1 MPDSMNEVE
10 LINTLPKIS
19 LFGSLDATQ
28 LSQIINACEQQEV
41 QPGSILCH
49 SHTVDDRLF
58 ILLTGKLR
66 LESAEG
72 IKLAEI
78 TPLRVL
84 GEMGVFTEQPRSSR
98 VVVEE
103 TSTVLELGKDDIEKL
118 AEEDPEME
126 FSLLISLIK
135 LLYDRTH
142 EMNEET
148 ESLRRQV
155 DLFRTRLEE
164 LVPNDPLLADLSPP
178 DAIDS

>member
-10 LINTLPKIS
+10 LINMLPKIP
-19 LFGSLDATQ
+19 LFGGLDATQ
-28 LSQIINACEQQEV
+28 LSQIINACQRQEV
-41 QPGSILCH
+41 QPGSILCQPQ
-49 SHTVDDRLF
+49 TIDERLF

-66 LESAEG
+66 LESVEG

-78 TPLRVL
+78 TPIRVL

-103 TSTVLELGKDDIEKL
+103 TSTVLELGKGNIEKL

-126 FSLLISLIK
+126 FSLLISLLR

-142 EMNEET
+142 GMNEEIGG
-148 ESLRRQV
+148 LRTQV
-155 DLFRTRLEE
+155 DLLRQRLGE
-164 LVPNDPLLADLSPP
+164 LAPDDPLLVD
-178 DAIDS
+178 

>member
-10 LINTLPKIS
+10 LINMLPEIP
-19 LFGSLDATQ
+19 LFGGLDSTQ
-28 LSQIINACEQQEV
+28 LSKIINACERQEV

-49 SHTVDDRLF
+49 SQTIDERLF

-66 LESAEG
+66 LESSG
-72 IKLAEI
+72 GVKLAEI

-103 TSTVLELGKDDIEKL
+103 TSTVLELKKVDIEKL
-118 AEEDPEME
+118 AKEEPEME
-126 FSLLISLIK
+126 FSLLINLLR

-142 EMNEET
+142 EMNKEI
-148 ESLRRQV
+148 ESLRTQV
-155 DLFRTRLEE
+155 HLFRQRLDE
-164 LVPNDPLLADLSPP
+164 LAPDDPLLVDPVPP
-178 DAIDS
+178 DSIDS